1 MSLLKV
7 REPSKSKKMKPITE
21 GEILKSNR
29 FVKWHKQKAAN
40 PNAAEKYVTK
50 AVRYIPTMEEAMKM
64 NLRTLGLFVAVE
76 SLSMRTAKDA
86 VRNAEYWMARGRK
99 EIIDAFFQTP
109 RKFDLNDLF

>member
-1 MSLLKV
+1 
-7 REPSKSKKMKPITE
+7 MKPITE
-21 GEILKSNR
+21 EEILKSNR
-29 FVKWHKQKAAN
+29 FVKWRKQKAAN

-50 AVRYIPTMEEAMKM
+50 AVRYIPTREEAMKM

-76 SLSMRTAKDA
+76 SMRTAKDA

-99 EIIDAFFQTP
+99 EIIDAFFPAP

>member
-1 MSLLKV
+1 
-7 REPSKSKKMKPITE
+7 MKPITE
-21 GEILKSNR
+21 EEILKSNR
-29 FVKWHKQKAAN
+29 FVKWKKQKVAN
-40 PNAAEKYVTK
+40 PHAVEKYVTK
-50 AVRYIPTMEEAMKM
+50 TVRYIPTRHEAIKM

-99 EIIDAFFQTP
+99 EIIDAFFPTP

>member
-1 MSLLKV
+1 
-7 REPSKSKKMKPITE
+7 
-21 GEILKSNR
+21 
-29 FVKWHKQKAAN
+29 
-40 PNAAEKYVTK
+40 
-50 AVRYIPTMEEAMKM
+50 MKM

-99 EIIDAFFQTP
+99 EIIDAFFPAP

>member
-1 MSLLKV
+1 
-7 REPSKSKKMKPITE
+7 MKPITE
-21 GEILKSNR
+21 EEILKSNR
-29 FVKWHKQKAAN
+29 FVKWRKQKAAN

-50 AVRYIPTMEEAMKM
+50 AVRYIPTREEAMKM

-99 EIIDAFFQTP
+99 EIIDAFFPAP